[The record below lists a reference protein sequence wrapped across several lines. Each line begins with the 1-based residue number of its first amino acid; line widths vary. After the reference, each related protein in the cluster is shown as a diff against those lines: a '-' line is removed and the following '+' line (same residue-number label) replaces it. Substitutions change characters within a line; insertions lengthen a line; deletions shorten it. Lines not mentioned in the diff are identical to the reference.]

1 MIVKAMG
8 SACLFLE
15 IRWQKGRQADQPFVP
30 NPDLHKVLNFGIKSF
45 SLQLA
50 SLHFFFF

>member
-30 NPDLHKVLNFGIKSF
+30 NPALYKPTQSSKLWH
-45 SLQLA
+45 
-50 SLHFFFF
+50 